1 MWGINQP
8 VQQHNLTLLEENNA
22 RLKKQNK
29 TGVVILDSTDFISG
43 VTKCLKNKSQ
53 VVGIKERN
61 QSNKATVKRGSL
73 LFYIKD
79 MTNMIN
85 NWFTNNNLLFFFFLL
100 YTLMLQ
106 TRFLYSLE
114 KTQKAVF
121 RSQF

>member
-85 NWFTNNNLLFFFFLL
+85 NWFSNNNLLFIYFFCF
-100 YTLMLQ
+100 TH
-106 TRFLYSLE
+106 
-114 KTQKAVF
+114 
-121 RSQF
+121 